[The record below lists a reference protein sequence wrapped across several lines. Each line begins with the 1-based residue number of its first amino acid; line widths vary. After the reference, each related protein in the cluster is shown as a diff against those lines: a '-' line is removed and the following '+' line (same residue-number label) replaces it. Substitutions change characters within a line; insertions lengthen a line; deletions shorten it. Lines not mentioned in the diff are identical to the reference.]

1 MSKITLDPESL
12 GAWYAENLEY
22 LRYEYSDISPAD
34 TCIDVGAFE
43 GDWGRRMQQ
52 KYECHIVA
60 IEPGPEIAAFTT
72 GYVINKAAT
81 THNGVINIG
90 GDRFARSIFESGQ
103 DVPCFD
109 INTLLQGPV
118 GVLKLNVEGSEYE
131 LLDHI
136 ISAGLHKNI
145 RHIQVQFH
153 QIEGVPYQHWYEQIA
168 KQLSLTH
175 ELSWRYAYCW
185 ESWRLK

>member
-22 LRYEYSDISPAD
+22 LRYEYSDVGPCD

-52 KYECHIVA
+52 KYDCHIIAV
-60 IEPGPEIAAFTT
+60 EPGPEIMAFTT
-72 GYVINKAAT
+72 GFVINKAAA

-109 INTLLQGPV
+109 INTRLQGPV
-118 GVLKLNVEGSEYE
+118 GVLKLNVEGAEYD
-131 LLDHI
+131 LLNHI
-136 ISAGLHKNI
+136 IGADLHKNI

-153 QIEGVPYQHWYEQIA
+153 QIEGVPYQMWYEQIA

-175 ELSWRYAYCW
+175 ELSWRYEYCW
-185 ESWRLK
+185 ESWSLK